1 MRRLLPALLLLTPAL
16 LAACA
21 TPQERCIN
29 RNTRE
34 LRTMQ
39 NLIAETKA
47 NIDRGYALEEY
58 TIWVPSWEICEI
70 PVRTDPDKPPPPPR
84 YCLDEEA
91 EVRTRPKAIDLR
103 AEQAKL
109 DSLIERRKELMK
121 AARPVIAEC
130 VRQYPE

>member
-1 MRRLLPALLLLTPAL
+1 MRGLLPPLLLLAPAL

-34 LRTMQ
+34 LRTIQ
-39 NLIAETKA
+39 QLIQETKA

-58 TIWVPSWEICEI
+58 TVYIPTWEICEI
-70 PVRTDPDKPPPPPR
+70 PVSLNPNKPAPPPR
-84 YCLDEEA
+84 YCLEDEA

-109 DSLIERRKELMK
+109 DSLIERRKEMTK
-121 AARPVIAEC
+121 AARPLIAQC
-130 VRQYPE
+130 VREYPE